1 MTDYERVEALYQR
14 LGVPLNGDMLTM
26 YMWVPLVE
34 RIVEQLERVDVINN
48 VTRDYTF
55 KEAECI
61 KPSRRP
67 VKKSE
72 VV

>member
-1 MTDYERVEALYQR
+1 MTERSRIEALYRR

-34 RIVEQLERVDVINN
+34 RIVDQLERVDVINN
-48 VTRDYTF
+48 VTRDYLF
-55 KEAECI
+55 KEPECT

-72 VV
+72 AN